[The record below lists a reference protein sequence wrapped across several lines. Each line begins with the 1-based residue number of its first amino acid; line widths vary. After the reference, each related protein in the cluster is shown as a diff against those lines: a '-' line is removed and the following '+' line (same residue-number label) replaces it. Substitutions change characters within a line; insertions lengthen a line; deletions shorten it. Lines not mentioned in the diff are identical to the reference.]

1 MREFLEVDLLCL
13 VATAPAV
20 AAACAIFLKGAWM
33 PSIAEELAT
42 DVKTARARK
51 TGSRR

>member
-1 MREFLEVDLLCL
+1 MGVDLRCL
-13 VATAPAV
+13 VATASAV
-20 AAACAIFLKGAWM
+20 AAACAIFLKGTWM

-42 DVKTARARK
+42 DVNTARARK